1 MAVSISGSLSSQ
13 STVAPPSPAE
23 STPTEVVHKP
33 VSATGDTVKLSQ
45 AAQVHQLKQQGQAL
59 SQIASNLGI
68 SVATVD
74 GYLGVTVPKAA
85 SVATAAPSAKA
96 AAPVPT
102 KE

>member
-23 STPTEVVHKP
+23 STPAEVVQKP

-45 AAQVHQLKQQGQAL
+45 AAQIHLMKQQGQAL

-68 SVATVD
+68 SVASVD
-74 GYLGVTVPKAA
+74 SYLGVTVPKAA
-85 SVATAAPSAKA
+85 STPTATPIAKTAPIPAKG
-96 AAPVPT
+96 
-102 KE
+102 

>member
-13 STVAPPSPAE
+13 STVAPTSPAE
-23 STPTEVVHKP
+23 STPTEVVPKP
-33 VSATGDTVKLSQ
+33 VSAIGDTVKLSQ

-85 SVATAAPSAKA
+85 SVAPAAPSAKA

-102 KE
+102 KG

>member
-23 STPTEVVHKP
+23 STPTEVVAKP
-33 VSATGDTVKLSQ
+33 VSAIGDTVKLSQ

-74 GYLGVTVPKAA
+74 GYLGVTVPKAV
-85 SVATAAPSAKA
+85 SVAPAAPIAKA

-102 KE
+102 KG

>member
-23 STPTEVVHKP
+23 STPAEVVQKP
-33 VSATGDTVKLSQ
+33 VAAIGDTVKLSQ

-85 SVATAAPSAKA
+85 SVATAAPIAKA

-102 KE
+102 KG